1 MTALFTVL
9 GLWLKAIHIISMTIF
24 IGGVLTASLSLRL
37 ECKSKSKSWV
47 KSEYRWDQIMTTP
60 ALFITFLSGL
70 ILAVSG
76 QWFSSKWLPVK
87 IVFVLILAAIHGI
100 QAKAL
105 RQLTNDISK
114 INKQLTSTIFVCAI
128 FIIIL
133 AVIKP
138 YSSN

>member
-1 MTALFTVL
+1 MTALFTVF
-9 GLWLKAIHIISMTIF
+9 GLWLRAIHIVSMTIF
-24 IGGVLTASLSLRL
+24 IGGVLTASLSLKL
-37 ECKSKSKSWV
+37 EYESNNWV

-70 ILAVSG
+70 ILAISG
-76 QWFSSKWLPVK
+76 QWFNSKWLPVK
-87 IVFVLILAAIHGI
+87 IVFVLILAGIHGL
-100 QAKAL
+100 QAKVL
-105 RQLTNDISK
+105 RQLTNGISK
-114 INKQLTSTIFVCAI
+114 TNKQLTSTIFICTI

>member
-24 IGGVLTASLSLRL
+24 IGGVLTASLSLKL
-37 ECKSKSKSWV
+37 ECKSTSWV
-47 KSEYRWDQIMTTP
+47 KFEYRWDQIMTTP

-76 QWFSSKWLPVK
+76 QWFSSKWLPIK
-87 IVFVLILAAIHGI
+87 IVFVLILAGIHGI

-114 INKQLTSTIFVCAI
+114 INKQLTSTIFICAI